1 MTKPQLKKALQ
12 SCKLQMQMQGMDASG
27 IDSAILEIAKREAY
41 IQKPEAK
48 ADIWDFLLYLLSAG
62 EIERVKG

>member
-1 MTKPQLKKALQ
+1 
-12 SCKLQMQMQGMDASG
+12 MQMQGMDASG